1 MIEEMIDSILDA
13 EDKAKDIIKDSVSKA
28 NDIVSDAKKQAKEMF
43 EKAKDSQFAK
53 EKEATEK
60 GLSDGEK
67 ARAEQIASV
76 QKQIEELS
84 KISDDKKKQ
93 VYSEI
98 KLELKAKY
106 GIK

>member
-13 EDKAKDIIKDSVSKA
+13 EDKAKEIIKESVGKS
-28 NDIVSDAKKQAKEMF
+28 NEIVSDAKKQAKLMY
-43 EKAKDSQFAK
+43 EKAKDEQFAK

-60 GLSDGEK
+60 GLADGEK
-67 ARAEQIASV
+67 ARVAQLSETRN
-76 QKQIEELS
+76 QIEAMD
-84 KISDDKKKQ
+84 KISDDKKKK

-98 KLELKAKY
+98 KKELKAKY